1 MQYCTIRKS
10 MEAILFD
17 FGGTLDSNGIHW
29 RDRFY
34 RIYSDFGVSVSR
46 EAFAN
51 AYYDADDNLHIRHR
65 LEGADLEKTLTCQI
79 SDVLKALGTGACSA
93 GPGDGGHDG
102 RRDRLEK
109 IRNRFISDSRKFLAV
124 NRILLKKLK
133 KRFKLAIV
141 SNFYGNLESVLEGEN
156 LLDMFEF
163 VADSGREGVVK
174 PSPRI
179 FQRALDAVSV
189 RPSQA
194 LMVGDSI
201 ERDMRGAESLDMPH
215 AWLCGDRVI
224 QTGAANQSVPQGQ
237 SVVGHSPCCGQCII
251 LKNLGELPEKLKTL
265 GHAAFGGSP
274 KASLEAKSTPS
285 EGHPPRQPS
294 QWGST

>member
-1 MQYCTIRKS
+1 

-34 RIYSDFGVSVSR
+34 QIYSNFGVSVSR

-79 SDVLKALGTGACSA
+79 SDVLKALGA
-93 GPGDGGHDG
+93 GSDD
-102 RRDRLEK
+102 LVEK
-109 IRNRFISDSRKFLAV
+109 IRDRFISDSRKFLAV
-124 NRILLKKLK
+124 NRILLEKLK

-179 FQRALDAVSV
+179 FRRALDAISV

-201 ERDMRGAESLDMPH
+201 ERDMRGAESLGMPH
-215 AWLCGDRVI
+215 AWLCGDR
-224 QTGAANQSVPQGQ
+224 SPQGL
-237 SVVGHSPCCGQCII
+237 SPCCGQCMI
-251 LKNLGELPEKLKTL
+251 LKNLGELPEKL
-265 GHAAFGGSP
+265 GA
-274 KASLEAKSTPS
+274 
-285 EGHPPRQPS
+285 
-294 QWGST
+294 